1 MDTCDASADAV
12 ESFDQLYKQ
21 YHWWVKANQLTKT
34 LTTKMFST
42 RLQKLSYKNSHSGDV
57 RTFRGLQLKR

>member
-42 RLQKLSYKNSHSGDV
+42 RLQKLGYKNSHSGDV